1 MEQIKKVN
9 NNILGN
15 VILSDS
21 IKEMSKGEKGVI
33 LESVNK
39 YTIDKASGEVK
50 PLTNTLDITLIKN
63 FLMAYCIF
71 DSKVFDISNNDFKKA
86 IKVAMAECFKLKLKR
101 VDNTSELKSYQSE
114 IANNSILA
122 FTKALLKAFM
132 NMNNLTIVNIEGAY
146 RLIDIA
152 KFNQIKLEAHKAM
165 WEKIKI
171 DCEL

>member
-15 VILSDS
+15 VILTDS
-21 IKEMSKGEKGVI
+21 IKEMSKDEKRVI

-39 YTIDKASGEVK
+39 YTIDNASGEVK
-50 PLTNTLDITLIKN
+50 PLTNAIDITLIKN
-63 FLMAYCIF
+63 FLMAFCVF

-86 IKVAMAECFKLKLKR
+86 IKVAMSECFKLKLKR

-114 IANNSILA
+114 IANNSIVS
-122 FTKALLKAFM
+122 FTRALLKAFI
-132 NMNNLTIVNIEGAY
+132 NMNNLTIVEIDSNY
-146 RLIDIA
+146 RLMEIG
-152 KFNQIKLEAHKAM
+152 KFNLIKLEAHKQM
-165 WEKIKI
+165 WEKIKL